1 MKSWVLAAIIIVG
14 GLGVIIGVSAALANA
29 DHTGET
35 VSADDWADDVCGSI
49 GAWKGQLEAIR
60 DELDQ
65 SNYAA
70 RRNDGGS
77 GDSVERTII
86 VRVAIDRAIQATS
99 DTLREGLKRA
109 GIPEGTGGQAAALAL
124 RAWALKTEHDLRVAK
139 AILKQNPG
147 STTVAFGAL
156 VAASRSLQQSLVT
169 GRAVFLQAAGAEGLG
184 EAFSGS
190 DNCQALR
197 EEQS

>member
-1 MKSWVLAAIIIVG
+1 MRSWILAAIIIVG
-14 GLGVIIGVSAALANA
+14 GLGVIIGVSAALAN
-29 DHTGET
+29 DNTGQT

-49 GAWKGQLEAIR
+49 GAWRGQLEAIR
-60 DELDQ
+60 DEINE
-65 SNYAA
+65 SNYAG

-86 VRVAIDRAIQATS
+86 IRVAIDRAIQATN

-109 GIPEGTGGQAAALAL
+109 GSPEGAGGQTAALAL
-124 RAWALKTEHDLRVAK
+124 RAWALKTERDLRVAK
-139 AILKQNPG
+139 AILNQNPG
-147 STTVAFGAL
+147 STTAAYAAL
-156 VAASRSLQQSLVT
+156 AAASRSLEQSLVT
-169 GRAVFLQAAGAEGLG
+169 GRAVFLRAAGTEGLA

-197 EEQS
+197 AES